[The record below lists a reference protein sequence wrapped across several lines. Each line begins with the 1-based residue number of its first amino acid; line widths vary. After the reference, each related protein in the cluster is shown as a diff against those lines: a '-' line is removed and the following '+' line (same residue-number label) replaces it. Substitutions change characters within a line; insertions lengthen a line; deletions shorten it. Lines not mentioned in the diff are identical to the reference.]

1 MNTRTSSL
9 TLAIALGL
17 GMATLVVGCNR
28 AETAA
33 TTTATAAPVTVG
45 TALDDTVVT
54 TRVKSAL
61 LSDQEVKGFDI
72 KVETRKGTVLL
83 SGFVDT
89 ALQMNR
95 AIATAKTIEGVQAV
109 DNGITLR
116 TGSETAGNK
125 LDDVVLTTKVKSAL
139 VADAAIKSAQIGVV
153 VRKGEVQLSGF
164 VDTQSQIDQ
173 AIAVA
178 KSVDGVN
185 GVVNEMSVKK

>member
-178 KSVDGVN
+178 KSVDGVS

>member
-95 AIATAKTIEGVQAV
+95 AIATAKTIEGVQSV

-116 TGSETAGNK
+116 IGAETAGNK
-125 LDDVVLTTKVKSAL
+125 LDDVVLTTKVKSTL
-139 VADAAIKSAQIGVV
+139 LADAAIKSAQIGVV

-178 KSVDGVN
+178 KSVDGVS

>member
-45 TALDDTVVT
+45 TALDDTVAT

-89 ALQMNR
+89 ALQMDR

-153 VRKGEVQLSGF
+153 VRKGDVQLSGF

-178 KSVDGVN
+178 KSVDGVS

>member
-116 TGSETAGNK
+116 TGAETAGNK

>member
-89 ALQMNR
+89 ALQMDR

-116 TGSETAGNK
+116 TGAETAGNK

-185 GVVNEMSVKK
+185 GVGNEMSVKK

>member
-17 GMATLVVGCNR
+17 GMAALVVGCNR

-89 ALQMNR
+89 ALQMDR
-95 AIATAKTIEGVQAV
+95 AIATAKTVEGVQSV

-178 KSVDGVN
+178 KSVDGVS

>member
-1 MNTRTSSL
+1 MTTRTSSL
-9 TLAIALGL
+9 SLAVALGI
-17 GMATLVVGCNR
+17 GMSALVVGCNR
-28 AETAA
+28 TEVPA
-33 TTTATAAPVTVG
+33 TTAPVTVG

-61 LSDQEVKGFDI
+61 LSDQEIKGFDI

-95 AIATAKTIEGVQAV
+95 AVATAKNTEGVQAV
-109 DNGITLR
+109 DNGLTLR
-116 TGSETAGNK
+116 TGAETAGNK
-125 LDDVVLTTKVKSAL
+125 LDDGVLNAKVQSAL
-139 VADAAIKSAQIGVV
+139 LADAAIKSAQIGVV

-164 VDTQSQIDQ
+164 VDTQAQIDQ

-178 KSVDGVN
+178 KSVSGVN

>member
-33 TTTATAAPVTVG
+33 TTAATAAPVTVG

-89 ALQMNR
+89 ALQMDR
-95 AIATAKTIEGVQAV
+95 AIATAKTVEGVQSV

-116 TGSETAGNK
+116 TGAETAGNK
-125 LDDVVLTTKVKSAL
+125 LDDVVLTTKVKSTL
-139 VADAAIKSAQIGVV
+139 LADAAIKSAQIGVV

-178 KSVDGVN
+178 KSVDGVS

>member
-89 ALQMNR
+89 ALQMDR
-95 AIATAKTIEGVQAV
+95 AIATAKTVEGVQSV

-116 TGSETAGNK
+116 TGAETAGNK

-178 KSVDGVN
+178 KSVDGVS

>member
-1 MNTRTSSL
+1 
-9 TLAIALGL
+9 
-17 GMATLVVGCNR
+17 MATLVVGCNR

-33 TTTATAAPVTVG
+33 TTAPVTVG

-89 ALQMNR
+89 ALQMDR

-116 TGSETAGNK
+116 TGAETAGNK